1 MRTFQSLSALSPQ
14 SEEEDG
20 PMSCGPYASVVGS
33 LMYAM
38 VDTFPNISHVISVVS
53 RYMTNL
59 VKEDWHVAKRMF

>member
-1 MRTFQSLSALSPQ
+1 
-14 SEEEDG
+14 
-20 PMSCGPYASVVGS
+20 MSCVPYASVVGS

-38 VDTFPNISHVISVVS
+38 VDTFLDISHVISVVS